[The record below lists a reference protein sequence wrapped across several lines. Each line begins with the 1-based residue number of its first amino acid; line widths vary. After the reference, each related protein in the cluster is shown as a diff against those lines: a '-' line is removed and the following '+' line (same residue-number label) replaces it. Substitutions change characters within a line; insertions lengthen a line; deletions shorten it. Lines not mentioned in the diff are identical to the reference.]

1 MNYRHGFHAGNFADI
16 LKHVILMRML
26 AHLGLKPAP
35 FRVLD
40 THAGS
45 GLYDLSSEEAER
57 TGEWR
62 DGIGRMGAAFSVE
75 AELILAPW
83 RAALRAIS
91 PDGRFYPG
99 SPLLIREGLREQDR
113 AAFNEAH
120 PKAEA
125 ALKKRLALYRD
136 PRLAVTAL
144 DGYTM
149 WKAQIPPNERRGLVL
164 VDPPFEARDEF
175 SRLAT
180 GMAIMARKWPGGSL
194 AIWYPVKDQAG
205 LNLFEESAA
214 ESGFADILMVELHVD
229 RPMADGPLVG
239 TGMLIANPPYTLARE
254 METLLPELAAR
265 LALSDRA
272 TSRIDWLR
280 KS

>member
-1 MNYRHGFHAGNFADI
+1 MNYHHGFHAGNFADI

-62 DGIGRMGAAFSVE
+62 NGIGRMGAPFSAE

-91 PDGRFYPG
+91 PDRRFYPG

-125 ALKKRLALYRD
+125 ALKKRLAPYRD

-149 WKAQIPPNERRGLVL
+149 WKAQIPPNERRGMVL

-180 GMAIMARKWPGGSL
+180 GMAMMARKWPGGSL
-194 AIWYPVKDQAG
+194 AIWHPVKDQAG

-214 ESGFADILMVELHVD
+214 ESGFVDILRVELHVD
-229 RPMADGPLVG
+229 RPLAEGPLVG
-239 TGMLIANPPYTLARE
+239 TGMLIANPPYTLERE
-254 METLLPELAAR
+254 MEVLLPELVAR

-272 TSRIDWLR
+272 RYRIEWLR

>member
-26 AHLGLKPAP
+26 AHLALKPAP

-45 GLYDLSSEEAER
+45 GLYDLKSEEAER

-62 DGIGRMGAAFSVE
+62 NGIGRMGATFSAE
-75 AELILAPW
+75 AEMVLAPW

-91 PDGRFYPG
+91 PEGRFYPG
-99 SPLLIREGLREQDR
+99 SPLFIREGLREQDR
-113 AAFNEAH
+113 AVFNEAH

-125 ALKKRLALYRD
+125 ALKKLLAPYRD

-149 WKAQIPPNERRGLVL
+149 WKAQIPPKERRGMVL
-164 VDPPFEARDEF
+164 VDPPFEVRDEF
-175 SRLAT
+175 SQLAT
-180 GMAIMARKWPGGSL
+180 GIAMMGRKWPGGSL

-205 LNLFEESAA
+205 LRFFEEKAV
-214 ESGFADILMVELHVD
+214 ESGFADILSVELHVD
-229 RPMADGPLVG
+229 RPLAEGPLVG
-239 TGMLIANPPYTLARE
+239 TGLLIANPPFTLARD
-254 METLLPELAAR
+254 MEALLPELAAR

-272 TSRIDWLR
+272 RYRIDWLT

>member
-26 AHLGLKPAP
+26 AHLAQKPAP

-45 GLYDLSSEEAER
+45 GLYDLKSEEAER

-62 DGIGRMGAAFSVE
+62 NGIGRMAEPFSPAAEQV
-75 AELILAPW
+75 LAPW
-83 RAALRAIS
+83 RAALRSIS
-91 PDGRFYPG
+91 PDGRHYPG
-99 SPLLIREGLREQDR
+99 SPLFIREGLRADDR

-120 PKAEA
+120 PAAEKALRKLLNA
-125 ALKKRLALYRD
+125 YRD
-136 PRLAVTAL
+136 PRLAVTAI

-149 WKAQIPPNERRGLVL
+149 WKAQIPANERRGMVL
-164 VDPPFEARDEF
+164 VDPPFEERDEF
-175 SRLAT
+175 TRLAA
-180 GMAIMARKWPGGSL
+180 GMTMMARKWSGGSL
-194 AIWYPVKDQAG
+194 AIWYPVKDQAA
-205 LNLFEESAA
+205 LRTFEDEAA
-214 ESGFADILMVELHVD
+214 ESGFANILIAELHVD
-229 RPMADGPLVG
+229 RVQAEGPLAG
-239 TGMLIANPPYTLARE
+239 TGMLIANPPYTLAAD

-272 TSRIDWLR
+272 RYRIDWLR

>member
-26 AHLGLKPAP
+26 VHLGQKPAP

-45 GLYDLSSEEAER
+45 GLYDLKSEEADR

-62 DGIGRMGAAFSVE
+62 GGIGRMDEPFSSAAEQV
-75 AELILAPW
+75 LAPW
-83 RAALRAIS
+83 RAALQAIS

-99 SPLLIREGLREQDR
+99 SPLLIREGLRREDR

-120 PKAEA
+120 PKEEA
-125 ALKKRLALYRD
+125 ALKKLLNAYRD
-136 PRLAVTAL
+136 PRLAVTAI

-149 WKAQIPPNERRGLVL
+149 WKAQVPPNERRGMVL
-164 VDPPFEARDEF
+164 VDPPFEVRDEWE
-175 SRLAT
+175 RLAAGVT
-180 GMAIMARKWPGGSL
+180 MMARKWPGGSL
-194 AIWYPVKDQAG
+194 AIWYPVKDQAA
-205 LNLFEESAA
+205 LRDIEDEAA
-214 ESGFADILMVELHVD
+214 KSGFANILSVELHVD
-229 RPMADGPLVG
+229 RIQPEGPLAG
-239 TGMLIANPPYTLARE
+239 TGMLIANPPYTLEAD
-254 METLLPELAAR
+254 MEALLPELAAR
-265 LALSDRA
+265 LALSDKARY
-272 TSRIDWLR
+272 RIDWLK

>member
-26 AHLGLKPAP
+26 VHLKLKPAP

-45 GLYDLSSEEAER
+45 GLYDLSGEEAER

-62 DGIGRMGAAFSVE
+62 NGIGRMSAAFSEE
-75 AELILAPW
+75 AELVLAPW
-83 RAALRAIS
+83 RAALRSIS

-99 SPLLIREGLREQDR
+99 SPLFIREGLREQDR

-125 ALKKRLALYRD
+125 ALKKLLAPFRD
-136 PRLAVTAL
+136 PRLTVTAL

-149 WKAQIPPNERRGLVL
+149 WKAQLPPNERRGMVL

-175 SRLAT
+175 TRLAA
-180 GMAIMARKWPGGSL
+180 GLAMMARKWPGGSL
-194 AIWYPVKDQAG
+194 AIWYPVKDAVG
-205 LNLFEESAA
+205 LRHLEESAVA
-214 ESGFADILMVELHVD
+214 SGSADLLSIELHID
-229 RPMADGPLVG
+229 RVEAEGPLAG

-254 METLLPELAAR
+254 MGVLLPELAAR

-272 TSRIDWLR
+272 RYRIDWLK

>member
-26 AHLGLKPAP
+26 AHLGQKPAP

-45 GLYDLSSEEAER
+45 GLYDLSGEEAER

-62 DGIGRMGAAFSVE
+62 GGIGRMDEPFSDK
-75 AELILAPW
+75 AEQVLAPW
-83 RAALRAIS
+83 RAALQAIA
-91 PDGRFYPG
+91 PEGRHYPG
-99 SPLLIREGLREQDR
+99 SPLFIREGLRAQDR

-125 ALKKRLALYRD
+125 SLKKRLMPFRD
-136 PRLAVTAL
+136 PRFAVTGI

-149 WKAQIPPNERRGLVL
+149 WKAQIPPNEKRGMVL
-164 VDPPFEARDEF
+164 VDPPFEMKDEF
-175 SRLAT
+175 ERLAD
-180 GMAIMARKWPGGSL
+180 GMAMMARKWPGGSL
-194 AIWYPVKDQAG
+194 AIWYPVKDLTA
-205 LNLFEESAA
+205 LRMFEDKAA
-214 ESGFADILMVELHVD
+214 DSGFANMLIVELHVD
-229 RPMADGPLVG
+229 HTRAEGPLVG
-239 TGMLIANPPYTLARE
+239 SGMLIANPPYTLADE
-254 METLLPELAAR
+254 MHVLLPELAAR

-272 TSRIDWLR
+272 RYRIDWLK

>member
-26 AHLGLKPAP
+26 AHLALKPAP

-45 GLYDLSSEEAER
+45 GLYDLFGEEAAR

-62 DGIGRMGAAFSVE
+62 NGIGRMGAAFSTE
-75 AELILAPW
+75 AERVLAPW
-83 RAALRAIS
+83 RAALLAIS

-99 SPLLIREGLREQDR
+99 SPLFIREGLRAEDR

-125 ALKKRLALYRD
+125 SLKKLLAPYRD
-136 PRLAVTAL
+136 PRLAVTGL

-149 WKAQIPPNERRGLVL
+149 WKAQIPPNERRGMVL

-175 SRLAT
+175 SRLAS
-180 GMAIMARKWPGGSL
+180 GMAMMGRKWPGGSL

-205 LNLFEESAA
+205 LDLLEEGAVA
-214 ESGFADILMVELHVD
+214 SGFADILSVELHVD
-229 RPMADGPLVG
+229 RPLAEGPLVG
-239 TGMLIANPPYTLARE
+239 TGLLIANPPYTLAQD
-254 METLLPELAAR
+254 MEILLPELSAR

-272 TSRIDWLR
+272 RYRIDWLR

>member
-26 AHLGLKPAP
+26 THLALKPQP

-45 GLYDLSSEEAER
+45 GLYDLTSEEAER

-62 DGIGRMGAAFSVE
+62 GGIGRMGDPFS
-75 AELILAPW
+75 AESERVLEPW
-83 RAALRAIS
+83 RAALRQLA
-91 PDGRFYPG
+91 PDGRYYPG
-99 SPLLIREGLREQDR
+99 SPLFIREGLRADDR

-120 PKAEA
+120 PVAEKALRRVINA
-125 ALKKRLALYRD
+125 YRD

-149 WKAQIPPNERRGLVL
+149 WKAQIPPKERRGMVL

-175 SRLAT
+175 AKLGAGLAMMASR
-180 GMAIMARKWPGGSL
+180 WPGGSL
-194 AIWYPVKDQAG
+194 AIWYPVKDARALG
-205 LNLFEESAA
+205 DFEEEAA
-214 ESGFADILMVELHVD
+214 QSGFANLLLVEMHVD
-229 RPMADGPLVG
+229 RPHAEGPLAG
-239 TGMLIANPPYTLARE
+239 TGMLIANPPYTLGDE
-254 METLLPELAAR
+254 MGILLPELTRR
-265 LALSDRA
+265 LAWSDRA
-272 TSRIDWLR
+272 RSRIEWLK

>member
-26 AHLGLKPAP
+26 AHLALKPAP

-45 GLYDLSSEEAER
+45 GLYDLNSEDAER

-62 DGIGRMGAAFSVE
+62 NGIGRMGAAFSTE
-75 AELILAPW
+75 AETVLAPW
-83 RAALRAIS
+83 RAALKAIS
-91 PDGRFYPG
+91 PDGRYYPG
-99 SPLLIREGLREQDR
+99 SPLFIREGLREQDR

-125 ALKKRLALYRD
+125 ALKKLLAPFRD

-175 SRLAT
+175 TRLET
-180 GMAIMARKWPGGSL
+180 GMAMMGRKWPGSSL
-194 AIWYPVKDQAG
+194 AIWYPVKDQVG
-205 LNLFEESAA
+205 LQHFEECAA
-214 ESGFADILMVELHVD
+214 ASRFADVLIVELHVD
-229 RPMADGPLVG
+229 RVKAEGPLVG
-239 TGMLIANPPYTLARE
+239 TGMLIANPPYTLERE

-272 TSRIDWLR
+272 RYRIEWLR